1 MLDKGFIREIVEK
14 EIEETSLFLVD
25 LTIRPDNKIVVE
37 IDNDNGVSIEDCMQ
51 LSRQIESHLD
61 REVEDFELEVG
72 SSGLTTPF
80 KLPRQYQKNIG
91 NEVEV
96 LTKDGRKL
104 TGVLKSCSDTEFVL
118 SQEKKEKIEGQKKPV
133 IVEKLES
140 FLYDEVKYT
149 KYQIR
154 IK

>member
-104 TGVLKSCSDTEFVL
+104 TGVLKSCNDTEFVL